1 MEGQG
6 TELNIY
12 RLIKKV
18 DKLIKEQENNKTWIL
33 FLDFAKAYDM
43 VN

>member
-12 RLIKKV
+12 RLINNM
-18 DKLIKEQENNKTWIL
+18 DKMLKENENNKT
-33 FLDFAKAYDM
+33 
-43 VN
+43 